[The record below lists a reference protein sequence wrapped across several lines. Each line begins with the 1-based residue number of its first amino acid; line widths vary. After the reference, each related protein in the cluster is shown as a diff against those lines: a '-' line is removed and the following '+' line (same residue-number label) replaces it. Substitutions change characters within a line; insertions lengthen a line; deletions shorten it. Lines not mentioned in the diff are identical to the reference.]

1 MTLCLGNVLSV
12 SNRIRAFQNPSTSAA
27 PPQQPVTIETLP
39 HLAAPLRQENIFT
52 NPPPPS
58 TRREKIESSVGT
70 IAKSYGQSPQPA
82 KPLKFLENQ
91 RAEGQKYIGVARQK
105 LLTQGQ
111 QETLS
116 SSGLLAHFNDYL
128 MRFLR
133 TPAGYPFRKLF
144 RRRVCTVVLGTPN
157 SELNSIVNS
166 IKTLN
171 ILAVASLKEDNY
183 GKVAK
188 DLPLLI
194 RAYVSTTSSIEG
206 FISSLPAHWTDVDF
220 SEADRKVEEVDLI
233 ISSLKTGL
241 RNMIDAFGM
250 YATELGLGE
259 GEIRI
264 ARQVA
269 GMDDSA

>member
-39 HLAAPLRQENIFT
+39 HLAAPLRQEYIFT

-116 SSGLLAHFNDYL
+116 SSGLLAHINDYL

-144 RRRVCTVVLGTPN
+144 RRRVCTVVLGTPH

-166 IKTLN
+166 IKILN

-194 RAYVSTTSSIEG
+194 RAYASTTSSIEG
-206 FISSLPAHWTDVDF
+206 FVTSLPAHWTDVDF

-233 ISSLKTGL
+233 VSTLKTGL
-241 RNMIDAFGM
+241 RDMIDAFGM

-259 GEIRI
+259 GEIRT
-264 ARQVA
+264 AGQVA